1 LTGEAAPKELSD
13 STTLAVERTR
23 LAAERTM
30 MAWVR
35 TATSLITFGFSV
47 YKFFDIEH
55 AATEPAPHRLIG
67 PREFAIIL
75 ILIGLL
81 SLVFSTV
88 QQRQNMQLLR
98 ARYHGVQI
106 QYSLAVILA
115 GLISLLGL
123 FCLWVVLYRH

>member
-1 LTGEAAPKELSD
+1 MLI
-13 STTLAVERTR
+13 
-23 LAAERTM
+23 
-30 MAWVR
+30 
-35 TATSLITFGFSV
+35 ITFGFSV

-55 AATEPAPHRLIG
+55 AGHAAAAHRLIG

-81 SLVFSTV
+81 SLAFSTV

-98 ARYHGVQI
+98 ARYGGVRI
-106 QYSLAVILA
+106 QRSLAVVLA

-123 FCLWVVLYRH
+123 FSLWAVLFRQ